1 MLMGIAALSD
11 AAASALVLHM
21 TGYVVTNL
29 AAFIPVIAYYNL
41 TGKDEIAD
49 YRGMAE
55 RAPFLAASL
64 AIAFF
69 SLAGLP
75 IFAGFL
81 TKFILFQAA
90 AQEGFLWLAALAV
103 VNSVISLYY
112 YLNVIKQMYMVEPE
126 EMTRFRVPL
135 TVNGTLA
142 VLVAGV
148 FFIGVY
154 PAPLFEIVDNATR
167 FLFV

>member
-1 MLMGIAALSD
+1 MEVAVLPATGLTTAL
-11 AAASALVLHM
+11 
-21 TGYVVTNL
+21 
-29 AAFIPVIAYYNL
+29 
-41 TGKDEIAD
+41 
-49 YRGMAE
+49 
-55 RAPFLAASL
+55 
-64 AIAFF
+64 F

-90 AQEGFLWLAALAV
+90 AEEGFLWLSALAV

-135 TVNGTLA
+135 TVTGSLA

-148 FFIGVY
+148 FLIGVY
-154 PAPLFEIVDNATR
+154 PRPLFEIVDNVTR